1 MTSPTGAG
9 SDGERSGG
17 GTPPISAP
25 TGDDASTLPGPAGTA
40 EPRADDAAGV
50 PDDEEPT
57 RGPVSRLVRNKR
69 FVKLVGAVILFALLY
84 YALFVVLPQSIDWD
98 EVWAALTALT
108 AGQVLTLALS
118 GVLVMVL
125 LGWAA
130 KASLPGLRLYQGF
143 ESSATSQMTAFV
155 IPPPG
160 DYVIRFAMYR
170 TYGFTDEQSGI
181 SVIIAMVLRYIAIF
195 TMPVF
200 GLAAVLLAGQGQE
213 DTVWWFLGYTAV
225 LGAIVYLFRRVVQSD
240 VTARAVGR
248 GVSRFVSWVMHIFN
262 RTPSKDLEQEVVDFG
277 RRTRGTAETNRR
289 SLLAANLSW
298 ALSNALVMGLAL
310 RFSGLDTSVLSAA
323 EILLATSLIMAV
335 NVLPIPGI
343 NAIIVPQLSSFL
355 GLTSETEES
364 ELAAALTL
372 YRVTTWILP
381 MMIGAVMFFVWR
393 FRVRRDTVTTVNEDA
408 DDDAGAEPAGSN
420 DQAATRPSET

>member
-1 MTSPTGAG
+1 
-9 SDGERSGG
+9 
-17 GTPPISAP
+17 
-25 TGDDASTLPGPAGTA
+25 
-40 EPRADDAAGV
+40 
-50 PDDEEPT
+50 
-57 RGPVSRLVRNKR
+57 
-69 FVKLVGAVILFALLY
+69 
-84 YALFVVLPQSIDWD
+84 
-98 EVWAALTALT
+98 
-108 AGQVLTLALS
+108 
-118 GVLVMVL
+118 
-125 LGWAA
+125 
-130 KASLPGLRLYQGF
+130 
-143 ESSATSQMTAFV
+143 
-155 IPPPG
+155 
-160 DYVIRFAMYR
+160 
-170 TYGFTDEQSGI
+170 
-181 SVIIAMVLRYIAIF
+181 
-195 TMPVF
+195 
-200 GLAAVLLAGQGQE
+200 
-213 DTVWWFLGYTAV
+213 
-225 LGAIVYLFRRVVQSD
+225 
-240 VTARAVGR
+240 
-248 GVSRFVSWVMHIFN
+248 MHIFN

-310 RFSGLDTSVLSAA
+310 RFTGLDTSVLSAA

-408 DDDAGAEPAGSN
+408 DDDAGAEPAGAD
-420 DQAATRPSET
+420 DQEAARPSEQ